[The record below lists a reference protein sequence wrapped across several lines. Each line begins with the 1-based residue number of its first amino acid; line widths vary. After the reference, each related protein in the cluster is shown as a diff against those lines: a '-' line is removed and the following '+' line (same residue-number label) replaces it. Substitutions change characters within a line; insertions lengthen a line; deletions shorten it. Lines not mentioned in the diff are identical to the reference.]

1 MSVINNNL
9 WNKAKWSRAT
19 FASAGESSIPVFG
32 LIFKD
37 IESGR
42 LIFENWRQL
51 IGAIDENEMIRLSIV
66 KGVDKGNPLKFVIHV
81 TQSRESLRVQYGNRP
96 FTQISRFKF
105 FEPDSH
111 ENLDFFVR
119 EYERKG
125 EYILAPIGITAQGLK
140 PYLDHSLLKRKF
152 YITDAWKV
160 DSQHEDAPAIKN
172 PENVLIPT
180 GVSNPPIKDLLELKQ
195 RLRSEKS

>member
-1 MSVINNNL
+1 MSIINNNL
-9 WNKAKWSRAT
+9 WNKAKWSSAT
-19 FASAGESSIPVFG
+19 FASAGASSIPIFG
-32 LIFKD
+32 LIFED

-51 IGAIDENEMIRLSIV
+51 IGETDENEMIRLSIV
-66 KGVDKGNPLKFVIHV
+66 RGVDKGNPLSFVINV

-96 FTQISRFKF
+96 FTQISRINRV
-105 FEPDSH
+105 EPDSH
-111 ENLDFFVR
+111 DKLNLFVR
-119 EYERKG
+119 DYERKG
-125 EYILAPIGITAQGLK
+125 EYKLAPIGITAQGLK

-160 DSQHEDAPAIKN
+160 DSQHEDAPAIMH
-172 PENVLIPT
+172 PEKVLIPS

-195 RLRSEKS
+195 HLRSEKS